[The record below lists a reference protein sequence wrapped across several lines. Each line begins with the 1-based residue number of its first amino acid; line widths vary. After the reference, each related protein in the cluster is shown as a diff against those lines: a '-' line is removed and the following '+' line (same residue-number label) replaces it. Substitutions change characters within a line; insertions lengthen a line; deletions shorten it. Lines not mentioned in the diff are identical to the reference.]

1 MSSTRL
7 QFVHIPGNWSTHIMC
22 DMILYLHSCSRVST
36 LYINMKLLPV
46 IFVTIMF
53 LITDS
58 DATLVSRLKA
68 LANTAVG
75 KFKKRIN
82 SKMFEMT
89 KKSLRQN
96 VVYVK
101 NKVTGR
107 LQKYINTILSG
118 SKPSMNKIMKGSK
131 KTLAVK
137 SKKNNFRLYFVFY

>member
-1 MSSTRL
+1 
-7 QFVHIPGNWSTHIMC
+7 
-22 DMILYLHSCSRVST
+22 
-36 LYINMKLLPV
+36 
-46 IFVTIMF
+46 MF
-53 LITDS
+53 LIADS

-82 SKMFEMT
+82 SKVFEMT

-137 SKKNNFRLYFVFY
+137 TRKKDQF